1 MLNTEFT
8 PSRGN
13 DGRGAAAAG
22 VAPRFFSEHD
32 ARRFLERL
40 RWPEGPTCPHCD
52 NDGAYRLTAKATSKR
67 PVRQGVLKCR
77 ACHRQFTVTVGTIF
91 EGSHVPLRKWLLG
104 IQLLCASENGVSGHQ
119 LARELGTSY
128 RTAALML
135 RRLRAAL
142 ARLPRFAPTV
152 HPASGT
158 GTGAPPVWTPG
169 ATRWGPIF
177 GPAPVGHVHGAAGEE
192 EDRER

>member
-1 MLNTEFT
+1 MSHEAGMLNTEST
-8 PSRGN
+8 PSRGH
-13 DGRGAAAAG
+13 DGRGAVAAR
-22 VAPRFFSEHD
+22 VAPRFPHEQD
-32 ARRFLERL
+32 ARGFLERL

-52 NDGAYRLTAKATSKR
+52 NGGAYRLTAKATSKR

-152 HPASGT
+152 HPASGNRD
-158 GTGAPPVWTPG
+158 GSAPRGDPGGHSVGAHLRSRPG
-169 ATRWGPIF
+169 RPRSRRG
-177 GPAPVGHVHGAAGEE
+177 
-192 EDRER
+192 R